1 MPLVS
6 QSGQRTGGNAHQD
19 DMCEI
24 RGETDLKSYKEE
36 RDRRRKIPSK
46 KKTEIMFLMYSYFV
60 ARQHAMHTNCRER

>member
-24 RGETDLKSYKEE
+24 RGETDLKSYKETGKGQKAK
-36 RDRRRKIPSK
+36 DPK
-46 KKTEIMFLMYSYFV
+46 
-60 ARQHAMHTNCRER
+60 